1 VFVLYFS
8 IVILVVCAYCYLIIY
23 ILNQWA
29 AIESIPDN
37 TKDGDPSLSGV
48 SIIIPARNEA
58 ENIISCLKSILSN
71 DAVENIK
78 PQIIV
83 VDDHSIDNTAQLVI
97 DVESPYVQ
105 LLSLNID
112 GNNSNPINA
121 YKKAAISLG
130 LSQCKYDYVIQF
142 DADTI
147 VPKEYL
153 KTIIKYKNENKA
165 EFLAAPIKCYP
176 CDNLLHHFQ
185 QLDILGMMAVT
196 GAGIQSSKW
205 YMANGANMSYRKN
218 NVQFSPQDLASGD
231 DVYTIQK
238 VAEEKPESILYI
250 KDAKAVVTTAPV
262 NSYGDLY
269 QQRIRWATKNKM
281 MPNLMM
287 QMMMGIPF
295 INALMMIAHIP
306 MMIVFGIPAILLFSF
321 HLMIKLMIDYIFL
334 KEITTHFDAHES
346 MRYFLPANLM
356 HIVYIAC
363 IGALSFFIK
372 DYKWKG
378 RTVH

>member
-1 VFVLYFS
+1 MFVLYFS

-37 TKDGDPSLSGV
+37 TKDGDSSLSGV

-71 DAVENIK
+71 DGVENIK

-165 EFLAAPIKCYP
+165 EFLAAPVKFYP

-205 YMANGANMSYRKN
+205 YMANGANMSYRKD

-238 VAEEKPESILYI
+238 VAEEKPESIFYI

-262 NSYGDLY
+262 NSYADLY

-334 KEITTHFDAHES
+334 KEITTYFDAQES

-356 HIVYIAC
+356 HVIYIAS
-363 IGALSFFIK
+363 IGILSFFIK

-378 RTVH
+378 RTVR

>member
-1 VFVLYFS
+1 MFVLYFS

-71 DAVENIK
+71 DGVENIK

-83 VDDHSIDNTAQLVI
+83 VDDHSTDNTAQLVI
-97 DVESPYVQ
+97 DVESSYVQ
-105 LLSLNID
+105 LLYLNID
-112 GNNSNPINA
+112 GNNSTPINA

-147 VPKEYL
+147 VPKQYL

-165 EFLAAPIKCYP
+165 EFLAAPVKFYP

-205 YMANGANMSYRKN
+205 YMANGANMSYRKD

-238 VAEEKPESILYI
+238 VAEEKPESIFYI

-262 NSYGDLY
+262 NSYADLY

-281 MPNLMM
+281 MPNLTM
-287 QMMMGIPF
+287 QMMMGVPF
-295 INALMMIAHIP
+295 INALMMLAHIP

-378 RTVH
+378 RTVR

>member
-71 DAVENIK
+71 DGVENIK

-165 EFLAAPIKCYP
+165 EFLAAPVKFYP

-205 YMANGANMSYRKN
+205 YMANGANMSYRKD

-238 VAEEKPESILYI
+238 VAEEKPESIFYI

-262 NSYGDLY
+262 NSYADLY

-287 QMMMGIPF
+287 QMMMGVPF
-295 INALMMIAHIP
+295 INALMMLAHIP
-306 MMIVFGIPAILLFSF
+306 MMIVFGMPAILLFLF
-321 HLMIKLMIDYIFL
+321 HLMVKLMIDYIFL

-378 RTVH
+378 RTVR